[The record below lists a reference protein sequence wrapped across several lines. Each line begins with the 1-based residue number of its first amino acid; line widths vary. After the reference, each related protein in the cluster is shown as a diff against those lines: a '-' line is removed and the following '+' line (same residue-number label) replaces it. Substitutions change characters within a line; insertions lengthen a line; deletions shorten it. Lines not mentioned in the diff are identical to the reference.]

1 MPIEYRCD
9 LIYESEINDFYN
21 NKNTE
26 YRSQVILENE
36 YQDFNDIN
44 YLINLINLFTTMK
57 IN

>member
-9 LIYESEINDFYN
+9 VIYESEISDFYN

-36 YQDFNDIN
+36 YQDFNNID
-44 YLINLINLFTTMK
+44 YLINLFTIMK

>member
-9 LIYESEINDFYN
+9 VIYESEINDFYN

-36 YQDFNDIN
+36 YQDFNDID
-44 YLINLINLFTTMK
+44 YLINLFTIMK

>member
-9 LIYESEINDFYN
+9 LIYESEIDDFYN
-21 NKNTE
+21 NKNIE
-26 YRSQVILENE
+26 YRSQVIIENE

-44 YLINLINLFTTMK
+44 YLINLFTTMK